1 MTALPRRNQNE
12 PDRRTAPG
20 TTAGVIDTIA
30 DGMTLVVQRPWLMAA
45 PLNVDALLWLTVKVP
60 MTPMTDNAA
69 RFIETT
75 DVADARLAADTL
87 RDIGDKVY
95 VTDFLGAF
103 LPSLFTGVSLDTVLN
118 QLVTFISPASG
129 AGIARDSMFEPWRMG
144 LMDPI
149 TIGSEN
155 RVALIG
161 LLSLFASTI
170 AFAAYRVPVARA
182 IRGDTTSSFWKELG
196 GSWVRFLAYVLLIL
210 GVALASLVPFTIL
223 GVIFA
228 ILGLNLS
235 FVFAIALLIF
245 GTMIGIYTFF
255 AVDAMLLHRFGPI
268 QAFRLSYD
276 VGRMY
281 FGQIARFALTSLLI
295 MFGSMALWNQ
305 TVDSAPGTIIAL
317 IGNAFLGTTLAAS
330 SMLFYTDRFRVIRMM
345 RKRSA

>member
-45 PLNVDALLWLTVKVP
+45 PLIVDALLWLTVKVP

-235 FVFAIALLIF
+235 FVFAI
-245 GTMIGIYTFF
+245 
-255 AVDAMLLHRFGPI
+255 DAMLLHRFGPI